1 MITENNGRFL
11 IETDH
16 TSYLFYVDPAGF
28 LTHLYYGEK
37 LFLTEDGID
46 AMIPVISNQNGC
58 SIIADQK
65 ESTVSLD
72 DWCQEDSSRGRGD
85 LGQPMI
91 ELVYAD
97 GSRSSDF
104 RFESF
109 RIERIKEQPDGLP
122 GAYKEEE
129 QEGSSLVIV
138 LRDQKSRTVLELV
151 YSVFEECDCITR
163 FARVR
168 NEGEEPVRILRL
180 MSTQLD
186 VRTDGQQKILSFSG
200 EWAREM
206 EPVET
211 ILSASRFTVES
222 GGGTSSNR
230 ANPFII
236 FGETELSETYGQ
248 CYGFNLLYSGNHQET
263 LEIGGHGRARFL
275 SGIHPEF
282 LEIILQ
288 PLESFCSPEAVETF
302 SDGGYQQ
309 ISLHMH
315 AFVREHIVRGYWK
328 KKERPILI
336 NSWEAMY
343 FDVREKKVLKLAKE
357 AAKAGIELFVLDD
370 GWFGKRNSDKEALG
384 DWNDNT
390 EKLPGGLAGLSER
403 IHAMGMKFGIW
414 VEPEMV
420 SENSELYRAHPDYAV
435 TVPGTEP
442 ARGRNQLLLD
452 LTREEVQE
460 YLIREMTGVFT
471 RSRADYVKWDMN
483 RNFSDYYSQAL
494 PAEEQGVFA
503 HRYVLGL
510 YRVIRELTE
519 RFPKILFEGCASGGN
534 RFDLGMLCYMPQIW
548 ASDCTDALQRARIQ
562 NGYSYGYPQ
571 SVLGAHVSASPNHQT
586 LRRIPLESRF
596 AIACAGVLG
605 YECNLSDLSAGE
617 LAEIREEVKLYKEW
631 REVLQFGQFYRLKG
645 HAAKGRFDTEAV
657 RWNVVSLDGTR
668 AVGITLQNQ
677 VLPNYSHR
685 YLKTRGLLED
695 RIYHVYNRSLKYDIR
710 RMGDLINTVSPI
722 PVKQDSLLHGALSHL
737 VQLDGEKEDHIVTGS
752 ILNKAG
758 IPLASGY
765 QGTGFEGN
773 TAFYQDYDARIFL
786 IEEAVP
792 AEGTGIRE
800 AVSRS
805 GGK

>member
-1 MITENNGRFL
+1 
-11 IETDH
+11 
-16 TSYLFYVDPAGF
+16 
-28 LTHLYYGEK
+28 
-37 LFLTEDGID
+37 
-46 AMIPVISNQNGC
+46 
-58 SIIADQK
+58 
-65 ESTVSLD
+65 
-72 DWCQEDSSRGRGD
+72 
-85 LGQPMI
+85 
-91 ELVYAD
+91 
-97 GSRSSDF
+97 
-104 RFESF
+104 
-109 RIERIKEQPDGLP
+109 
-122 GAYKEEE
+122 
-129 QEGSSLVIV
+129 
-138 LRDQKSRTVLELV
+138 
-151 YSVFEECDCITR
+151 
-163 FARVR
+163 
-168 NEGEEPVRILRL
+168 
-180 MSTQLD
+180 
-186 VRTDGQQKILSFSG
+186 
-200 EWAREM
+200 
-206 EPVET
+206 
-211 ILSASRFTVES
+211 
-222 GGGTSSNR
+222 
-230 ANPFII
+230 
-236 FGETELSETYGQ
+236 
-248 CYGFNLLYSGNHQET
+248 
-263 LEIGGHGRARFL
+263 
-275 SGIHPEF
+275 
-282 LEIILQ
+282 
-288 PLESFCSPEAVETF
+288 
-302 SDGGYQQ
+302 
-309 ISLHMH
+309 
-315 AFVREHIVRGYWK
+315 
-328 KKERPILI
+328 
-336 NSWEAMY
+336 
-343 FDVREKKVLKLAKE
+343 
-357 AAKAGIELFVLDD
+357 
-370 GWFGKRNSDKEALG
+370 
-384 DWNDNT
+384 
-390 EKLPGGLAGLSER
+390 
-403 IHAMGMKFGIW
+403 
-414 VEPEMV
+414 MV

-786 IEEAVP
+786 IEEAAP

>member
-72 DWCQEDSSRGRGD
+72 DWCQEASSRGRGD

-222 GGGTSSNR
+222 GGGTSSNK

-288 PLESFCSPEAVETF
+288 PLESSCSPEAVQTF

-328 KKERPILI
+328 KRSVRSSLIHGKPCIL
-336 NSWEAMY
+336 M
-343 FDVREKKVLKLAKE
+343 
-357 AAKAGIELFVLDD
+357 
-370 GWFGKRNSDKEALG
+370 
-384 DWNDNT
+384 
-390 EKLPGGLAGLSER
+390 
-403 IHAMGMKFGIW
+403 
-414 VEPEMV
+414 
-420 SENSELYRAHPDYAV
+420 
-435 TVPGTEP
+435 
-442 ARGRNQLLLD
+442 
-452 LTREEVQE
+452 
-460 YLIREMTGVFT
+460 
-471 RSRADYVKWDMN
+471 
-483 RNFSDYYSQAL
+483 
-494 PAEEQGVFA
+494 
-503 HRYVLGL
+503 
-510 YRVIRELTE
+510 
-519 RFPKILFEGCASGGN
+519 
-534 RFDLGMLCYMPQIW
+534 
-548 ASDCTDALQRARIQ
+548 
-562 NGYSYGYPQ
+562 
-571 SVLGAHVSASPNHQT
+571 
-586 LRRIPLESRF
+586 
-596 AIACAGVLG
+596 
-605 YECNLSDLSAGE
+605 
-617 LAEIREEVKLYKEW
+617 
-631 REVLQFGQFYRLKG
+631 
-645 HAAKGRFDTEAV
+645 
-657 RWNVVSLDGTR
+657 
-668 AVGITLQNQ
+668 
-677 VLPNYSHR
+677 
-685 YLKTRGLLED
+685 
-695 RIYHVYNRSLKYDIR
+695 
-710 RMGDLINTVSPI
+710 
-722 PVKQDSLLHGALSHL
+722 
-737 VQLDGEKEDHIVTGS
+737 
-752 ILNKAG
+752 
-758 IPLASGY
+758 
-765 QGTGFEGN
+765 
-773 TAFYQDYDARIFL
+773 
-786 IEEAVP
+786 
-792 AEGTGIRE
+792 
-800 AVSRS
+800 
-805 GGK
+805 

>member
-1 MITENNGRFL
+1 MITEKNGRFL

-28 LTHLYYGEK
+28 LAHLYYGEK
-37 LFLTEDGID
+37 LFLTEEGID
-46 AMIPVISNQNGC
+46 AMIPVTSNQNGC

-65 ESTVSLD
+65 ESTISLD
-72 DWCQEDSSRGRGD
+72 DWCQETSFRGRGD

-97 GSRSSDF
+97 GSRSCDF

-109 RIERIKEQPDGLP
+109 RITKRKEQPEGLP

-129 QEGSSLVIV
+129 QEEGSSLIVI
-138 LRDQKSRTVLELV
+138 LRDQKSRAVLELV

-168 NEGEEPVRILRL
+168 NEGEEPVRLLRL

-186 VRTDGQQKILSFSG
+186 VRTEGQQKILSFSG

-211 ILSASRFTVES
+211 VLSASRFTVES
-222 GGGTSSNR
+222 CGGTSSNR
-230 ANPFII
+230 ANPFMI
-236 FGETELSETYGQ
+236 FGETELSETHGQ
-248 CYGFNLLYSGNHQET
+248 CYGFNLLYSGNHRET

-282 LEIILQ
+282 LEINLQ
-288 PLESFCSPEAVETF
+288 PGESFCSPEAVQTF
-302 SDGGYQQ
+302 SGEGYQQ

-328 KKERPILI
+328 KRERPILI

-343 FDVREKKVLKLAKE
+343 FDVKEKKVLKLARE
-357 AAKAGIELFVLDD
+357 AAKVGIELFVLDD

-384 DWNDNT
+384 DWKDNN
-390 EKLPGGLAGLSER
+390 EKLPGGLAGLSGK

-452 LTREEVQE
+452 LTREDVQE
-460 YLIREMTGVFT
+460 YLIREMTEVFT

-494 PAEEQGVFA
+494 PAEEQGAFA

-519 RFPKILFEGCASGGN
+519 RFPEILFEGCASGGN

-586 LRRIPLESRF
+586 LRKVPLESRF

-617 LAEIREEVKLYKEW
+617 LAEIREEIKLYKEW
-631 REVLQFGQFYRLKG
+631 RKVLQFGQLYRLKG
-645 HAAKGRFDTEAV
+645 LVAQGRFDTEAV
-657 RWNVVSLDGTR
+657 RWNIVSPDGKR
-668 AVGITLQNQ
+668 AVGIAFQNQ

-685 YLKTRGLLED
+685 YFRTKGLQEESV
-695 RIYHVYNRSLKYDIR
+695 YHVYNRSLKYDIR

-722 PVKQDSLLHGALSHL
+722 PVKQNSLLHGALSHL
-737 VQLDGEKEDHIVTGS
+737 LQLDGEKEDHIVTGS
-752 ILNKAG
+752 ILNKTG

-765 QGTGFEGN
+765 QGTGFDGN
-773 TAFYQDYDARIFL
+773 TAFYQDYDGRIYL
-786 IEEAVP
+786 IEEVVL
-792 AEGTGIRE
+792 AEEKTE
-800 AVSRS
+800 A
-805 GGK
+805 